1 MVPCSLDARKKSS
14 KRKGMR
20 INMKKVEVLQRTIYN
35 RKETGK

>member
-1 MVPCSLDARKKSS
+1 MVPCSLDAWKKSS

-20 INMKKVEVLQRTIYN
+20 INMEKVEVLQRAIYN